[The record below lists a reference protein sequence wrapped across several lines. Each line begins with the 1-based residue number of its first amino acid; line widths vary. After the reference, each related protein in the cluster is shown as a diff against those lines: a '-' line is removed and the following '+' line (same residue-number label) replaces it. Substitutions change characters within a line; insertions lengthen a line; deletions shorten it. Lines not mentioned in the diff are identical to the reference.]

1 MSTTTAAP
9 WQTWCRLTGAEHPI
23 LQDGMGPGPTTHLAI
38 AVSKAGGLGTVSVP
52 SLSGHPD
59 DIRRVWNER
68 IRLIAASTPGVFAV
82 NVPVGRVPSGEL
94 LPVTETCI
102 AEAIRLK
109 HEDPQVAE
117 KLIAITT
124 SAGFPGEY
132 SERIRNAG
140 MLHQHKVGSLT
151 HARKAA
157 AKGVDVIIASGF
169 EAGGHT
175 HDKPVH
181 TMVLAPQV
189 IAEVDCPVLVA
200 GGIFD
205 GRGLAA
211 ALAMGAAGVSMGTRF
226 VATVEHEWHLNYKN
240 KIVDCPEW
248 GDTVFPGGFYAPVR
262 GLQSTVLAKLQ
273 EAERTMQPEEYAAWK
288 ERLLNEA
295 QMEGHVEGGL
305 MPAGQCAA
313 AVHDIR
319 TVAEVIDEVTTQ
331 ARALL
336 RNAVA
341 WADNADPISGR
352 AATQSAV
359 GAAN

>member
-1 MSTTTAAP
+1 MSITQGAP
-9 WQTWCRLTGAEHPI
+9 WQTWCQLTGARYPI

-38 AVSKAGGLGTVSVP
+38 AVSSAGGLGTVSVP

-68 IRLIAASTPGVFAV
+68 IRLLASSTPGPFAV

-109 HEDPQVAE
+109 QTDALVAD

-132 SERIRNAG
+132 SERIRGAG
-140 MLHQHKVGSLT
+140 LLHQHKVGSLT

-226 VATVEHEWHLNYKN
+226 VATVEHEWHINYKN
-240 KIVDCPEW
+240 KVVDCPEW

-262 GLQSTVLAKLQ
+262 GLRSSVLSKLE
-273 EAERTMQPEEYAAWK
+273 EAERTMTPMDYAAWK

-319 TVAEVIDEVTTQ
+319 TVAEVIEEVTSQ
-331 ARALL
+331 ARTLL
-336 RNAVA
+336 QNAA
-341 WADNADPISGR
+341 GWAAQTDTVGAPS
-352 AATQSAV
+352 AATVA
-359 GAAN
+359 GTPC

>member
-1 MSTTTAAP
+1 MTAP
-9 WQTWCRLTGAEHPI
+9 WQRWCELTGVRHPV

-38 AVSKAGGLGTVSVP
+38 AVSSAGGLGTVSVP
-52 SLSGHPD
+52 SLSGDPA
-59 DIRRVWNER
+59 DIRRVWAQR
-68 IRLIAASTPGVFAV
+68 IRQVAEQATGTFAV
-82 NVPVGRVPSGEL
+82 NVPVGRVPGGAL

-109 HEDPQVAE
+109 ETVPEVDRKMV
-117 KLIAITT
+117 AITT

-132 SERIRNAG
+132 SERIRGAG
-140 MLHQHKVGSLT
+140 LLHQHKVGSRT
-151 HARKAA
+151 HALKAA
-157 AKGVDVIIASGF
+157 ANGVDVVIVSGF

-189 IAEVDCPVLVA
+189 IAELECPVLIA

-226 VATVEHEWHLNYKN
+226 VATTEHEWHQNYKQ

-262 GLQSTVLAKLQ
+262 GLRSTVLAKLE
-273 EAERTMQPEEYAAWK
+273 EAEASMSPPEYAAWK

-295 QMEGHVEGGL
+295 QMEGRVEGGL

-313 AVHDIR
+313 AVHKIVPVR
-319 TVAEVIDEVTTQ
+319 EVIEGVVSQ

-336 RNAVA
+336 LAA
-341 WADNADPISGR
+341 ADSTHLLGTELEGA
-352 AATQSAV
+352 SAN
-359 GAAN
+359 G

>member
-1 MSTTTAAP
+1 MNAP
-9 WQTWCRLTGAEHPI
+9 WQRWCRLTGVRHPI

-38 AVSKAGGLGTVSVP
+38 AVSSAGGLGTVSVP
-52 SLSGHPD
+52 SLSGDPA
-59 DIRRVWNER
+59 DIRRVWTER
-68 IRLIAASTPGVFAV
+68 IREVAAQASGPFAV

-102 AEAIRLK
+102 ASAIELK
-109 HEDPQVAE
+109 RSVPEVDAKMV
-117 KLIAITT
+117 AITT

-132 SERIRNAG
+132 SERIRDAG
-140 MLHQHKVGSLT
+140 LLHQHKVGSLT

-157 AKGVDVIIASGF
+157 LNGADVVIASGY

-189 IAEVDCPVLVA
+189 IAELDRPVLVA
-200 GGIFD
+200 GGIYD

-226 VATVEHEWHLNYKN
+226 VATVEHEWHLNYKR

-262 GLQSTVLAKLQ
+262 GLRSTVLAKLE
-273 EAERTMQPEEYAAWK
+273 EAERTMAPPEYAAWK

-295 QMEGHVEGGL
+295 QMDGHVEGGL

-313 AVHDIR
+313 AVHDIIPVR
-319 TVAEVIDEVTTQ
+319 DVIEE
-331 ARALL
+331 
-336 RNAVA
+336 AVA
-341 WADNADPISGR
+341 QCRSLLAAAAQAAADLH
-352 AATQSAV
+352 ATDGAVTVSAQ
-359 GAAN
+359 